1 MAAAAAGDN
10 DSAGETLD
18 TQLLGTDLKIVRG
31 MIVRE
36 GRSLIGQI
44 GRLQLVEEEVVA
56 PYSSDQVFK
65 MVKIVR
71 KEDNFCGPCTHFCLI
86 ASFLPLID
94 AVPQNMS
101 KKHDL

>member
-1 MAAAAAGDN
+1 MAAAGDN

-36 GRSLIGQI
+36 GRSLIGKI

-56 PYSSDQVFK
+56 PYSSDQVC
-65 MVKIVR
+65 KIVR
-71 KEDNFCGPCTHFCLI
+71 NCQKRR
-86 ASFLPLID
+86 
-94 AVPQNMS
+94 
-101 KKHDL
+101 

>member
-1 MAAAAAGDN
+1 MAAAGDN

-36 GRSLIGQI
+36 GRSLIRKI

-56 PYSSDQVFK
+56 PYSSDQVC
-65 MVKIVR
+65 KIVR
-71 KEDNFCGPCTHFCLI
+71 NCQKRR
-86 ASFLPLID
+86 
-94 AVPQNMS
+94 
-101 KKHDL
+101 

>member
-36 GRSLIGQI
+36 GRSLIRKI

-56 PYSSDQVFK
+56 PYSSDQVC
-65 MVKIVR
+65 KIVR
-71 KEDNFCGPCTHFCLI
+71 NCQKRR
-86 ASFLPLID
+86 
-94 AVPQNMS
+94 
-101 KKHDL
+101 

>member
-36 GRSLIGQI
+36 GGRSLIGKI

-56 PYSSDQVFK
+56 PYSSDQVC
-65 MVKIVR
+65 KIVR
-71 KEDNFCGPCTHFCLI
+71 NCQKRR
-86 ASFLPLID
+86 
-94 AVPQNMS
+94 
-101 KKHDL
+101 

>member
-44 GRLQLVEEEVVA
+44 GRLQPGEEEEVA

-65 MVKIVR
+65 IVR
-71 KEDNFCGPCTHFCLI
+71 NCQKRR
-86 ASFLPLID
+86 
-94 AVPQNMS
+94 
-101 KKHDL
+101 